1 MEKFRTFAVLFG
13 AERGQKAQQI
23 SFASSPRFV
32 RSHAINLHTRKVFLS
47 SNEVKLEKNVTWL
60 PYRRSPGKNL
70 PTEGKIIPARNS
82 LAGTGKSSD
91 RFIREGEFSHVKFW
105 PLVSQLVLWPMF
117 IIVAKKVPKQ
127 NFPKMPRAPNS
138 TLGLI
143 LD

>member
-13 AERGQKAQQI
+13 AERGQKAQEI

-47 SNEVKLEKNVTWL
+47 PNEVKLTKNVTWL
-60 PYRRSPGKNL
+60 RYRRSPGKICRL
-70 PTEGKIIPARNS
+70 KGKEFQPGILSPALANS
-82 LAGTGKSSD
+82 PIALSARENILACEVLASC
-91 RFIREGEFSHVKFW
+91 FSTS
-105 PLVSQLVLWPMF
+105 P
-117 IIVAKKVPKQ
+117 VANVHNPCQKVPKQ